1 MTKGNIL
8 TSFQTYS
15 TQEYSKLLNL
25 LNPEV
30 LKDKILNQRLD
41 TQLKDTLLYSKVLN
55 STRSTQILKNKV
67 K

>member
-15 TQEYSKLLNL
+15 TQGYSKLLNL
-25 LNPEV
+25 LNPKV

-41 TQLKDTLLYSKVLN
+41 TQLKDTLLYFGY
-55 STRSTQILKNKV
+55 STQYKSIIHM
-67 K
+67 